1 MAGHPS
7 HRSTM
12 YPLVL
17 VDWTALDVFD
27 ADDGIVAVF
36 GTVTHLELVL
46 WVVVLGAAA
55 MDIVIT
61 TYGLSAGF
69 VERNPAMRLAL
80 EALGPAA
87 LVLAKAAAVGF
98 ALVVR
103 YVWPQSALL
112 VPVALAV
119 PWLLATGISLAVI
132 LSA

>member
-1 MAGHPS
+1 
-7 HRSTM
+7 M
-12 YPLVL
+12 YPLLL
-17 VDWTALDVFD
+17 VDWTALDVSD
-27 ADDGIVAVF
+27 VDDSLVAAF
-36 GTVTHLELVL
+36 GNVSNLELLL
-46 WVVVLGAAA
+46 WTVVLGAAA
-55 MDIVIT
+55 MDIVVT

-69 VERNPAMRLAL
+69 VERNPAIRPAI

-103 YVWPQSALL
+103 HVWPQSALV

-119 PWLLATGISLAVI
+119 PWLLATGISLAVV

>member
-1 MAGHPS
+1 
-7 HRSTM
+7 M
-12 YPLVL
+12 YPFVL
-17 VDWTALDVFD
+17 VDLTALDVFD
-27 ADDGIVAVF
+27 ADDAVVAAF
-36 GTVTHLELVL
+36 GNVSDLELLL
-46 WVVVLGAAA
+46 WAVVLGAAA
-55 MDIVIT
+55 TDIAVT

-69 VERNPAMRLAL
+69 VERNPAVRPAI

-87 LVLAKAAAVGF
+87 LVLAKAAAVGY

-103 YVWPQSALL
+103 YVWPQSALI